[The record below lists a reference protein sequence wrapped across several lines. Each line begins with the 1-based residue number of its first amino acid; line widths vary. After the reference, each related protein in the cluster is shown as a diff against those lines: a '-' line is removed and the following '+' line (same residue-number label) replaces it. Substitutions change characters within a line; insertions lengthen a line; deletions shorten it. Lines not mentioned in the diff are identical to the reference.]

1 METNK
6 LTRLLL
12 GDGFRVLQ
20 CSILLSI
27 VYLDLVLIGSEL
39 VLFQQRFFIYFIFY
53 YGRRR
58 GKIENLNISKCKK

>member
-6 LTRLLL
+6 ITRLLL

-20 CSILLSI
+20 YSILLSI
-27 VYLDLVLIGSEL
+27 VYLDLVLIGSGL

>member
-53 YGRRR
+53 YGRQREN
-58 GKIENLNISKCKK
+58 IENLNISKSKK